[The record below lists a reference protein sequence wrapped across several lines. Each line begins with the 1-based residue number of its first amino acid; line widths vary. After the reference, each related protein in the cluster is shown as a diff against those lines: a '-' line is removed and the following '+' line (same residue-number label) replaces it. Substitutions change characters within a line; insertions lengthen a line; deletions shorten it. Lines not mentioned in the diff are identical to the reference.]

1 MTGVL
6 DGVRVVEVSMWAF
19 VPSTGA
25 ILAEWGADVIKVE
38 GPSGDPVRGLV
49 TAGLKPAGP
58 RFTWEMWNRGKRG
71 IAVDLTKPTGQRVV
85 HELVARADVF
95 LTSLLL
101 PARERMGIDYETI
114 RSKNP
119 GINYAAGTAQ
129 GPQGPEA
136 ARGGYDSL
144 TFWSRGG
151 VSASVTPPGVD
162 PLGMPAGAFG
172 DSLSGMALAAGV
184 AAALVRKFRT
194 GEGCVVEGALLA
206 TALWAMQMSVT
217 GADAAGLEEMPRMSR
232 TEVPNP
238 LVNNYRTSDGRWI
251 ALCMLQPDVYW
262 SEFCDAIGRADL
274 LEDPRFVDSQA
285 RAGNTAACVAE
296 LDRTFASQ
304 PLAAWKEKLG
314 RQRGQWDVVNTVSD
328 LLRDRQVEANG
339 YAQRVS
345 YDDEGELALVA
356 TPIQFDRTPPI
367 LTRAPTFGADTERVL
382 EELGWGMDAIL
393 EAKIDGGVV

>member
-1 MTGVL
+1 
-6 DGVRVVEVSMWAF
+6 
-19 VPSTGA
+19 
-25 ILAEWGADVIKVE
+25 
-38 GPSGDPVRGLV
+38 
-49 TAGLKPAGP
+49 
-58 RFTWEMWNRGKRG
+58 
-71 IAVDLTKPTGQRVV
+71 
-85 HELVARADVF
+85 
-95 LTSLLL
+95 
-101 PARERMGIDYETI
+101 
-114 RSKNP
+114 
-119 GINYAAGTAQ
+119 
-129 GPQGPEA
+129 
-136 ARGGYDSL
+136 
-144 TFWSRGG
+144 
-151 VSASVTPPGVD
+151 
-162 PLGMPAGAFG
+162 
-172 DSLSGMALAAGV
+172 
-184 AAALVRKFRT
+184 
-194 GEGCVVEGALLA
+194 
-206 TALWAMQMSVT
+206 
-217 GADAAGLEEMPRMSR
+217 MSR